1 MHNGKMSKPVI
12 HSTSSSNRYTAIT
25 ERSCINRDVQK
36 GFGIL
41 NMNTDIFQLV
51 YAQLAFILVS
61 VKGIWQMKAML
72 ANRSLKLKFVHN
84 VYIVWIFKTFHKP
97 LKFNYS

>member
-12 HSTSSSNRYTAIT
+12 HSTSSSNRYIAIT
-25 ERSCINRDVQK
+25 GRSCINRDVQK

-41 NMNTDIFQLV
+41 NMNRDIFQVV
-51 YAQLAFILVS
+51 YARLAFILVS
-61 VKGIWQMKAML
+61 VKGIWQMKVLIAK
-72 ANRSLKLKFVHN
+72 RSLKLKFVHN
-84 VYIVWIFKTFHKP
+84 VNIVWTFKAFHKP